1 MVTKRQVSEVQSA
14 GLRKRDAKA
23 ASKAVQGNKQVLSL
37 KAGAKGAE
45 KKKLTREASSLMYMK
60 DRTNRT
66 RKSQC

>member
-45 KKKLTREASSLMYMK
+45 KKKLTRQASS
-60 DRTNRT
+60 
-66 RKSQC
+66 